1 VKVDAGRGKLYDAQ
15 KVLRHRWDE
24 VSEKWTDAVRAEFEE
39 QVWGPLDQITSE
51 ELRAIDRLGRILTEC
66 RRACS
71 GEERL

>member
-1 VKVDAGRGKLYDAQ
+1 MKVDAGRGKLYDAQ

-24 VSEKWTDAVRAEFEE
+24 VSEKWADAVRAEFAE
-39 QVWGPLDQITSE
+39 QVWQPLDQLASDG
-51 ELRAIDRLGRILTEC
+51 LRAIDRLGRILTEC